1 MYFLNWC
8 QGQTNFFYNIFSIKL
23 DLQEI
28 ADFRFVR
35 KESVAENRYFKK
47 NILQSKQFEPLHQK
61 PHISDREFVKLNKTF
76 FCFFALPQMVL
87 SELWNNFLRYRNNMI
102 NFFYVPRLK
111 LQFTKLHQ
119 QISVKISE
127 WNWEL
132 SNVIQFFRD
141 LQFKVRIFLE
151 FYIRWV
157 TDPQPNISK
166 DVLRLLWNDSR
177 IEWRPQK
184 ISFEKHEPS
193 HSFGGNTGNRGRRL
207 S

>member
-1 MYFLNWC
+1 MRSKQSSHLYFLNWC

-23 DLQEI
+23 YLQEI

-102 NFFYVPRLK
+102 NFFMSPVSSYSLQNCINRFQLRFPNEIENSLLFNFSEICSLK
-111 LQFTKLHQ
+111 
-119 QISVKISE
+119 
-127 WNWEL
+127 
-132 SNVIQFFRD
+132 
-141 LQFKVRIFLE
+141 
-151 FYIRWV
+151 
-157 TDPQPNISK
+157 
-166 DVLRLLWNDSR
+166 
-177 IEWRPQK
+177 
-184 ISFEKHEPS
+184 
-193 HSFGGNTGNRGRRL
+193 
-207 S
+207 